1 VVTNGSTGFSQ
12 SHYFGV
18 RRRVRGRDVAIPS
31 ASYNLAVAHNHRS
44 HRHLCRLEGTLGAA
58 EGFLHPKLIG
68 MKFDR
73 GGLGC
78 PVCRFLGSHG
88 DSPSAVF

>member
-1 VVTNGSTGFSQ
+1 V
-12 SHYFGV
+12 
-18 RRRVRGRDVAIPS
+18 
-31 ASYNLAVAHNHRS
+31 SYNLAVAHNHRS

-78 PVCRFLGSHG
+78 PV
-88 DSPSAVF
+88 